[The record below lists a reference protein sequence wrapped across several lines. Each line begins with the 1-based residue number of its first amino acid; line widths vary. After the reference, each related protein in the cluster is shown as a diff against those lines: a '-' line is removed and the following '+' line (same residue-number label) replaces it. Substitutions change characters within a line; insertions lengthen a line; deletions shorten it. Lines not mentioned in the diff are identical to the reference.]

1 MVQSGAAPP
10 EEQQL
15 NQLKW
20 KELCQLSASSSS
32 VFKLWQRGV
41 CVTSQ
46 WMRELNCLAMEMSE
60 WIQHISALSL
70 SSLKSQTVWKMAKK
84 KSHPTNHS
92 RALCAISAEEC
103 QHFSGFWS
111 LFGTHTH
118 TLEKKEMGY
127 YVKDCIFF
135 GLHAFP
141 THSRFS
147 HSLHLL
153 INGHSVR
160 GSREVKLITLI
171 DFEANKPKT
180 HTHPPRWQTKKI
192 LQEIYQISSW
202 SAEKNTD
209 CGIYQHM

>member
-1 MVQSGAAPP
+1 
-10 EEQQL
+10 
-15 NQLKW
+15 
-20 KELCQLSASSSS
+20 
-32 VFKLWQRGV
+32 
-41 CVTSQ
+41 
-46 WMRELNCLAMEMSE
+46 
-60 WIQHISALSL
+60 
-70 SSLKSQTVWKMAKK
+70 
-84 KSHPTNHS
+84 
-92 RALCAISAEEC
+92 
-103 QHFSGFWS
+103 
-111 LFGTHTH
+111 
-118 TLEKKEMGY
+118 MGY

-180 HTHPPRWQTKKI
+180 HTHTHTHTQMTDKKKI

-202 SAEKNTD
+202 SAKKNTD
-209 CGIYQHM
+209 SGIYQHM

>member
-1 MVQSGAAPP
+1 MRNEPVNA
-10 EEQQL
+10 
-15 NQLKW
+15 W
-20 KELCQLSASSSS
+20 I
-32 VFKLWQRGV
+32 KLPG
-41 CVTSQ
+41 
-46 WMRELNCLAMEMSE
+46 NGNE
-60 WIQHISALSL
+60 WVDSTHFSTLSL
-70 SSLKSQTVWKMAKK
+70 SLHWNHRQSEKWLK

-118 TLEKKEMGY
+118 THIHWGKKEMGY

-180 HTHPPRWQTKKI
+180 HTHTHTHTQMTDK
-192 LQEIYQISSW
+192 
-202 SAEKNTD
+202 KNTARD
-209 CGIYQHM
+209 LSDIQLECGEKYWLWNIPAYVT

>member
-1 MVQSGAAPP
+1 MRNEPVNA
-10 EEQQL
+10 
-15 NQLKW
+15 W
-20 KELCQLSASSSS
+20 I
-32 VFKLWQRGV
+32 KLPG
-41 CVTSQ
+41 
-46 WMRELNCLAMEMSE
+46 NGNE
-60 WIQHISALSL
+60 WVDSTHFSTLSL
-70 SSLKSQTVWKMAKK
+70 SSLKSQTVWKMAK

-118 TLEKKEMGY
+118 TYTLGKKEMGY

-180 HTHPPRWQTKKI
+180 HTHTHTHTQMKDTKKYCKRFIRYPLGVRRKI
-192 LQEIYQISSW
+192 LTVEYTSICNMKGSIKFMGK
-202 SAEKNTD
+202 A
-209 CGIYQHM
+209 